1 MKARYAVAWFL
12 VLALSVA
19 AEAQV
24 RDEMLLKRAERGK
37 VGIDPD
43 EIVSF
48 KNDVDVAQALASL
61 SEMAMKFTKKPIAF
75 DPQYFAGRKIGVDI
89 VEMPWR
95 TALETILRTNGLWY
109 QEQEAYF
116 QLVSPQGTA
125 QQTTTPTTTPTGQQ
139 PVTQMPQQPF
149 TPLMGMD
156 SAAAIAKEREVTISA
171 IFLEINT
178 SDLRESGISF
188 SIFRSSATDFNL
200 GVQFQGEGLVSSDIF
215 GITASSAPGQFEVDV
230 ETALKIFES
239 NSLGEIIA
247 RPQVTVRSGQKGRV
261 QVGEDFSVKQRT
273 ISGDVTETFVSTGTI
288 LEVTPKVFRYNG
300 MDFIDITLAV
310 ERSSLVDIATS
321 RINKTK
327 AESKL
332 LLLNGEE
339 NYVGGLFLNEEQVV
353 REGIPIL
360 KDLPWWV
367 LGLRYIF
374 GYDRNF
380 VTKKEL
386 IVLLRAELVP
396 TLEDRVTQKAKDV
409 LDDKLQQG
417 RKEIRDKTR
426 MGKN

>member
-24 RDEMLLKRAERGK
+24 KDEMLLKRAERGK

-95 TALETILRTNGLWY
+95 TALETILRTSGLWY

-139 PVTQMPQQPF
+139 PVTQTPQQPF
-149 TPLMGMD
+149 APLMGLD